1 MKKLFVI
8 SITVL
13 SVFTCVGQFKHDIQL
28 PTNKK
33 FKKIG
38 YWSLIDSLNLNQNG
52 KVQLEWMEFHVSA
65 AAMNNMDLFMGTVDN
80 VTDIVNQFGSA
91 SSDIV
96 IGASG
101 KQFRALSGFYYCV
114 VIPSTISKSDL
125 RKDPILFIAYPRTD
139 KIQF

>member
-8 SITVL
+8 SITLL
-13 SVFTCVGQFKHDIQL
+13 SFTCVGQFKHDVQL
-28 PTNKK
+28 PQNKK

-38 YWSLIDSLNLNQNG
+38 YWSIIDSLNQNQNG
-52 KVQLEWMEFHVSA
+52 KVQLEWAEFHVSLTE
-65 AAMNNMDLFMGTVDN
+65 MTNIDSFMGTVDN
-80 VTDIVNQFGSA
+80 VNDVVSQFGSA

-96 IGASG
+96 ISASG
-101 KQFRALSGFYYCV
+101 KHFRALSGFYYCV
-114 VIPSTISKSDL
+114 VIPNTISKSDL